1 MEYTLFNSYKDLP
14 FNEWE
19 TQLQEDDFFL
29 SPLCLKIIEEEHQ
42 EEITPLYIIIKD
54 KGKVISIVYAH
65 IFSLN
70 GSKLKDYIDNGNSK
84 FNVLNYFKSAS
95 ARLLNMD
102 ICFLGNTFLTNEAS
116 IRISKE
122 YINNN
127 NSILDGILNT
137 ISSKTK
143 ASFTIIPES
152 YKKEMTLKGNY
163 LEILVEPDMQLEIKN
178 SWLEFNDYLLSI
190 RSKYKK
196 RYRRVIDK
204 SNQIVKKEMSLED
217 LVIESDTMKVL
228 FHNVF
233 SKSKFNAAKFNTDVF
248 YDLKSKKNN
257 VSIYGYYLKDELIGF
272 ASDISINKVLYAHFV
287 GLNYEVNQTHEIYNL
302 MLYEQIDYA
311 IKNKLQSIK
320 FGRTAAEFKSNI
332 GAIPENDKA
341 YVYHKN
347 KVVLKILKPILSL
360 LKPKNWIQRNPF
372 K

>member
-1 MEYTLFNSYKDLP
+1 MEYTLFNSYKNLP
-14 FNEWE
+14 LKEWE
-19 TQLQEDDFFL
+19 VLLQEDDFFL

-42 EEITPLYIIIKD
+42 EEIRPLYIIIKD
-54 KGKVISIVYAH
+54 QEKVVGIVYAH

-70 GSKLKDYIDNGNSK
+70 GSKLRDYIENGNSK
-84 FNVLNYFKSAS
+84 FNVLNYLKSATS
-95 ARLLNMD
+95 HLLNMD

-116 IRISKE
+116 VRISKE
-122 YINNN
+122 YVNNI
-127 NSILDGILNT
+127 SILDEILNT

-152 YKKEMTLKGNY
+152 YKKGMSLNGNY

-196 RYRRVIDK
+196 RYRKVIKK
-204 SNQIVKKEMSLED
+204 SNEVVKKEMNLNN
-217 LVIESDTMKVL
+217 LNIESDSMKEL
-228 FHNVF
+228 FYNVF
-233 SKSKFNAAKFNTDVF
+233 NKSKFNAAKFNTDVF

-257 VSIYGYYLKDELIGF
+257 VSIYGYYLKDVLVGF
-272 ASDISINKVLYAHFV
+272 ASDISTNKVLYAHFI
-287 GLNYEVNQTHEIYNL
+287 GLNYDVNQTHEIYNL

-311 IKNKLQSIK
+311 IKNKLQLIK

-332 GAIPENDKA
+332 GATPKNDKA
-341 YVYHKN
+341 YVYHNN

-360 LKPKNWIQRNPF
+360 VKPKNLIILY
-372 K
+372 

>member
-19 TQLQEDDFFL
+19 TLLLEDDFFL

-54 KGKVISIVYAH
+54 QGKVIGIVYAH

-70 GSKLKDYIDNGNSK
+70 GSKVKDYIDNGNST
-84 FNVLNYFKSAS
+84 FNILNYLKATS

-116 IRISKE
+116 VRISKE
-122 YINNN
+122 YTNNKN
-127 NSILDGILNT
+127 ILDGILST
-137 ISSKTK
+137 ITSKTQ
-143 ASFTIIPES
+143 ASFIIIPES
-152 YKKEMTLKGNY
+152 YEKGLELKGNY

-178 SWLEFNDYLLSI
+178 TWLEFNDYLLSI
-190 RSKYKK
+190 KSRYKK
-196 RYRRVIDK
+196 RYRRVINK
-204 SNQIVKKEMSLED
+204 SNEVVKKEMNLED
-217 LVIESDTMKVL
+217 LIKESDSMKEL

-233 SKSKFNAAKFNTDVF
+233 NKSKFNAAKFNTDVF
-248 YDLKSKKNN
+248 YDLKSQKNN
-257 VSIYGYYLKDELIGF
+257 VSIYGYYLKEKLIGF

-287 GLNYEVNQTHEIYNL
+287 GLNYEVNQSHEIYNL

-311 IKNKLQSIK
+311 IKNRLQLIK

-332 GAIPENDKA
+332 GAIPKNDKA

-360 LKPKNWIQRNPF
+360 LKPKNWMQRNPF